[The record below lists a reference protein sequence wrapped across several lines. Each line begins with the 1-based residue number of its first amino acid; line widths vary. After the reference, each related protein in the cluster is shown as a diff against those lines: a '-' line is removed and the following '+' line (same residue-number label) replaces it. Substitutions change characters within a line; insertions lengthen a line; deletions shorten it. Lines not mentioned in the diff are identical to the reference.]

1 MIISS
6 KSEHCSFFNLFFFF
20 IQCFPKYP
28 WRGSHV
34 QPTNPKFGPMNCC
47 KGVTRI
53 KQSGF

>member
-1 MIISS
+1 MIILSS
-6 KSEHCSFFNLFFFF
+6 SEHWSFFNLFFF
-20 IQCFPKYP
+20 IQCFPKCP

-34 QPTNPKFGPMNCC
+34 QPTNPKFGLMNCC